1 MSENNHIFVF
11 LEKEGRTKMKNQV
24 EELCLRPWQEI
35 VGTCVDA
42 IQDTATTITLVIEIV
57 PKAQKLK
64 LSLHNLTVR
73 VKDLVGQP
81 IAIIRTDDNER
92 PFLVRRLKDPTIL
105 VRSEQK
111 SDRTHSTQN
120 DQQRKC
126 FPMRL

>member
-1 MSENNHIFVF
+1 
-11 LEKEGRTKMKNQV
+11 MKNQV

-81 IAIIRTDDNER
+81 IAIIRTDDNKH
-92 PFLVRRLKDPTIL
+92 PFLIRRLNSPVTSVLRAHQQPKD
-105 VRSEQK
+105 
-111 SDRTHSTQN
+111 H
-120 DQQRKC
+120 
-126 FPMRL
+126 